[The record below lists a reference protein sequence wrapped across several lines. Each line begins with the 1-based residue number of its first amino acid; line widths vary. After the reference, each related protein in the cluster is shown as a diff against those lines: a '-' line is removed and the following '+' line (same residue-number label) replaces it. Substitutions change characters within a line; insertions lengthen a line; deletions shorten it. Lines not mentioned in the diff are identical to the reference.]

1 MRAMLEFGRWFPLVY
16 KEIITNGWKLY
27 YVRHKCDHN
36 TLLISLAVVNI
47 VHILNGEGMHITFM
61 GRIPGINRDRVDE
74 NYLSVSFL
82 HLSK

>member
-27 YVRHKCDHN
+27 YVRHK
-36 TLLISLAVVNI
+36 SVVNI